1 MKKQNLTSQQYIQT
15 AFQNPEFVQQL
26 WCQENQ
32 ISTILSHAVK
42 ECSVNNNNSP
52 LSICCD
58 YLIDYVCVYL
68 IKKPSDF
75 LYIFTDFDQPQDKIT
90 FMNLYFQN
98 YLTHNTITH
107 ALLQNITLIE
117 QIGEY
122 QYWIEY
128 PLKFRATKLIQ
139 TAPLGTLNVDDLF
152 PSELNL
158 SNEMKDYLLSWAFAE
173 NKLAQADI
181 EYFQAHYTRSY
192 EMLKQAKESK
202 KKVG

>member
-1 MKKQNLTSQQYIQT
+1 MEKQTPTPQQYIQT
-15 AFQNPEFVQQL
+15 AFQNAEFVQHL

-42 ECSVNNNNSP
+42 ECSVNNNSP

-75 LYIFTDFDQPQDKIT
+75 LYIFSDFDLAQDKIT

-98 YLTHNTITH
+98 YLTNNMVTH
-107 ALLQNITLIE
+107 ALLENVSLIE

-139 TAPLGTLNVDDLF
+139 SAALGSLSINDLF
-152 PSELNL
+152 PAELNL
-158 SNEMKDYLLSWAFAE
+158 PEELKDYLLSWAFAE
-173 NKLAQADI
+173 NKLAETDI
-181 EYFQAHYTRSY
+181 EYFKTHYTRSY
-192 EMLKQAKESK
+192 EMLKQAKQGK
-202 KKVG
+202 M

>member
-1 MKKQNLTSQQYIQT
+1 MEKQTPTPQQYIQT
-15 AFQNPEFVQQL
+15 AFQNAEFVQHL

-42 ECSVNNNNSP
+42 ECSVNNNSP

-75 LYIFTDFDQPQDKIT
+75 LYIFSDFDQAQDKIT
-90 FMNLYFQN
+90 LMNLYFQN
-98 YLTHNTITH
+98 YLTPNMVTH
-107 ALLQNITLIE
+107 ALLENISLIE

-139 TAPLGTLNVDDLF
+139 SAPLGSLSINDLF
-152 PSELNL
+152 PAELNL
-158 SNEMKDYLLSWAFAE
+158 PEELKDYLLSWAFAE
-173 NKLAQADI
+173 NKLAETDI
-181 EYFQAHYTRSY
+181 EYFKTHYTRSY
-192 EMLKQAKESK
+192 EMLKQAKQGK
-202 KKVG
+202 M